1 MIEKKFVLVLF
12 FPYKKQAKISII
24 GQLFAFEKY
33 GSGAEKE
40 SFFHSSRPE
49 KYSVCRLGK
58 KHY

>member
-1 MIEKKFVLVLF
+1 MLVLF

-40 SFFHSSRPE
+40 SFFHSSTPE